1 MLLIREKIHV
11 DFDKDVTDLVKFVL
25 WVSLEKEVL
34 FKRKGNNIEEG
45 LGEEEGITW
54 WTCKGIIEFKIK
66 IVHFYEKSFLD
77 F

>member
-1 MLLIREKIHV
+1 MREKIHV

-25 WVSLEKEVL
+25 WVTLEKEVL

-54 WTCKGIIEFKIK
+54 
-66 IVHFYEKSFLD
+66 
-77 F
+77 